1 MMTLKKIKTSQLKG
15 KPLHMPVSAGE
26 QYSRRLRNL
35 VKLMTDETR
44 REIMALFRSDDAR
57 EYFATDANIAIQFR
71 ETLSLLTVRF
81 ETLFVRHGENIAKA
95 MIDRTDEAAKLQLQ
109 NSFNSFVDAVTLR
122 VEDMPAGMKEILAAS
137 VSENVDLIKSIPSQ
151 YLDKVKGAVMRSITT
166 KEGGIGRL
174 TEELQKYDGITKRR
188 AGLIAMDQTRK
199 AYQTVNLQR
208 SRSAG
213 IKKGTWV
220 HTGGTKE
227 PRKPHKDYNGKEF
240 DLEKGAPIG
249 ANGEYVQPGQ
259 EPFCRCT
266 WIPIVDFEDL

>member
-1 MMTLKKIKTSQLKG
+1 MTTLKKIKTSQLKG

-26 QYSRRLRNL
+26 QYSRRLRKL

-44 REIMALFRSDDAR
+44 REVMALFRSDDAR

-71 ETLSLLTVRF
+71 EMLSLITVRF
-81 ETLFVRHGENIAKA
+81 ETLFARHGENIAKA

-109 NSFNSFVDAVTLR
+109 NSFNAFVDAVTLR
-122 VEDMPAGMKEILAAS
+122 VDDMPAGMKEILAAS

-208 SRSAG
+208 SRAAG
-213 IKKGTWV
+213 VKKGIWV

-227 PRKPHKDYNGKEF
+227 PRKLHKDYNGKEF
-240 DLEKGAPIG
+240 NLAEGAPIG

>member
-1 MMTLKKIKTSQLKG
+1 
-15 KPLHMPVSAGE
+15 MPVSAGE
-26 QYSRRLRNL
+26 QYSRRLRKL
-35 VKLMTDETR
+35 VKQMTDETR
-44 REIMALFRSDDAR
+44 REVMALFRSDDAR
-57 EYFATDANIAIQFR
+57 EYFAADANIAIQFR
-71 ETLSLLTVRF
+71 EMLSLLTVRF
-81 ETLFVRHGENIAKA
+81 ETLFERHGENIAKA

-122 VEDMPAGMKEILAAS
+122 VDDMPSGMKEILAAS

-199 AYQTVNLQR
+199 IHSNINVARAKSSGVKR
-208 SRSAG
+208 G
-213 IKKGTWV
+213 IWV

-227 PRKPHKDYNGKEF
+227 PRKSHKEFNGKEF
-240 DLEKGAPIG
+240 DLAKGAPIG
-249 ANGEYVQPGQ
+249 DNGEYVMPSQC
-259 EPFCRCT
+259 PFCRCT
-266 WIPIVDFEDL
+266 FIPVVDFEDL